1 MTASFP
7 LHRFEGTHREIGQ
20 QYGEACRDLIHQHRD
35 LALDRLR
42 AKLDITPDEALDR
55 TLWYRP
61 SVQHHAPFFDDEING
76 MAEGSGISLAEA
88 WLLQLRAEV
97 AIVTER
103 GLDAEPG
110 DECTS
115 FAVLPDATADGI
127 AMVGQ
132 NADLPPFYREI
143 GVVAEMVFADMPA
156 ILMLLPA
163 GQVSYLGINDR
174 GLGVGANFLTSDGWR
189 TGFPRYLFSRLALT
203 HDTVDAAIDT
213 INGLHRASSRNLI
226 MVDAQG
232 TAADLETT
240 PASTGRIDPRNG
252 LLAHANH
259 FASPEMQQEERARP
273 ANLANSR
280 QREATMW
287 RLLEERH
294 GALDPS
300 AMQQILRD
308 RASGPD
314 CLCRHADDHPEWDT
328 MTCASII
335 AQPAEGRMWIA
346 PGPPDQRDY
355 TEYAFANRQVAPAV

>member
-1 MTASFP
+1 MTDAFP
-7 LHRFEGTHREIGQ
+7 FHRFAGTHREVGH
-20 QYGEACRDLIHQHRD
+20 QYGEACRDLIHRHRD
-35 LALDRLR
+35 LALARLGE
-42 AKLDITPDEALDR
+42 KLDIAPDEALAR

-61 SVQHHAPFFDDEING
+61 WVQRYAPFFDEEITG

-103 GLDAEPG
+103 GLAAEPG

-115 FAVLPDATADGI
+115 FAVQPEATADGVG
-127 AMVGQ
+127 MVGQ

-143 GVVAEMVFADMPA
+143 GVVAEMVFDDMPS

-174 GLGVGANFLTSDGWR
+174 GMGVGANFLTCDGWR

-203 HDTVDAAIDT
+203 HETVDDAIAAISS
-213 INGLHRASSRNLI
+213 LHRASSRNLI
-226 MVDAQG
+226 MLDEQG
-232 TAADLETT
+232 RAADLETT
-240 PASTGRIDPRNG
+240 PASVGRIDPRDG

-259 FASPEMQQEERARP
+259 FSAPDMAHEERAKP

-287 RLLEERH
+287 RLLQERR
-294 GALDPS
+294 GTLDTA
-300 AMQQILRD
+300 AMQEILRD
-308 RASGPD
+308 RASGVD
-314 CLCRHADDHPEWDT
+314 CLSRHADDYPEWDT
-328 MTCASII
+328 MTFASLIVR
-335 AQPAEGRMWIA
+335 PSEGRMVIA
-346 PGPPDQRDY
+346 PGPPDEHEY
-355 TEYAFANRQVAPAV
+355 TEYAFTTVHA